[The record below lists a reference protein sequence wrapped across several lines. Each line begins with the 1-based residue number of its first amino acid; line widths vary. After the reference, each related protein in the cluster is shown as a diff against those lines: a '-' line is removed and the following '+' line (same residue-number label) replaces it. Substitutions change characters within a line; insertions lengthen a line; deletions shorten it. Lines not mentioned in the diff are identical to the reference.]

1 MRKEKFIQITGESV
15 KKIANIFKVGERAV
29 QKALNYESNSDL
41 AKRIRTVAMKEF
53 GGVIWEATTKTY
65 KEI

>member
-15 KKIANIFKVGERAV
+15 KKIASIFGIGERAV

-41 AKRIRTVAMKEF
+41 AKRIRTTAMKEYA
-53 GGVIWEATTKTY
+53 GVIWEATKKTY